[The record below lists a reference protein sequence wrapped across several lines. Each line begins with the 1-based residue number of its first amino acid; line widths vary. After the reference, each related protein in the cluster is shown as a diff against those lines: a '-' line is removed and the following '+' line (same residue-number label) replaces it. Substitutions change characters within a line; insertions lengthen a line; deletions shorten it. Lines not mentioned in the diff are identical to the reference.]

1 MEKVDSLINT
11 LAENIENE
19 ILSKRVCAHEIA
31 EKTNALAE
39 LISARAMQITNSSIE
54 VDNYP
59 ENE

>member
-31 EKTNALAE
+31 EKTKALAE
-39 LISARAMQITNSSIE
+39 LISARASASYSALMK
-54 VDNYP
+54 
-59 ENE
+59 